1 MARGG
6 SKRIP
11 NKNIKDFHGKPI
23 IHYSIAAALSSEC
36 FERVIVSTD
45 SKKIAEIS
53 LKEGAEV
60 PFLRSE
66 KNSHDEAT
74 TPDALLEVLNELQTT
89 GECYDEF
96 CCIYPTAPFIK
107 AERLKE
113 ARNLLIEKP
122 GIDGVIPIVPFSY
135 PIQRSLKLKN
145 QYVHMVDKSLVH
157 TRSQDL
163 ETRYHDAGQFYY
175 LNTKKFLETKN
186 LWNPKVMPILLPEYE
201 VHDIDN
207 EMDWKIAEMK
217 YEIME
222 QNKSIE
228 LINREN
234 EVS

>member
-53 LKEGAEV
+53 RNAGAEV

-66 KNSHDEAT
+66 KNSNDEAT
-74 TPDALLEVLNELQTT
+74 TPDALLEVLNELQSA
-89 GECYDEF
+89 GDCYDAF

-107 AERLKE
+107 AERLKD
-113 ARNLLIEKP
+113 AQNLLLEKP
-122 GIDGVIPIVPFSY
+122 EIDGVIPIVPFSY
-135 PIQRSLKLKN
+135 PIQRSLRLEN

-175 LNTKKFLETKN
+175 LNTKKFLETTN
-186 LWNPKVMPILLPEYE
+186 LWNPKVVPILLPECE
-201 VHDIDN
+201 VQDIDN

-222 QNKSIE
+222 QNKIIT
-228 LINREN
+228 LLGRED
-234 EVS
+234 EFC

>member
-66 KNSHDEAT
+66 LNSNDTAT
-74 TPDALLEVLNELQTT
+74 TPDALIEVL
-89 GECYDEF
+89 ECLEKQGGKYETF
-96 CCIYPTAPFIK
+96 CCIYPTSPLIK
-107 AERLKE
+107 SDVIKE
-113 ARNLLIEKP
+113 AFELCRDKDE
-122 GIDGVIPIVPFSY
+122 IDGVIPVTVFSY
-135 PIQRSLKLKN
+135 PIQRSLRIKDD
-145 QYVHMVDKSLVH
+145 YVMMADERYIH

-163 ETRYHDAGQFYY
+163 KEFYHDAGQFYF
-175 LNTKKFLETKN
+175 LRTAAFKKSKN
-186 LWNPKVMPILLPEYE
+186 LWLPKIKPLILPHLE
-201 VHDIDN
+201 VQDIDN
-207 EMDWKIAEMK
+207 QADWEIAELK
-217 YEIME
+217 YTI
-222 QNKSIE
+222 
-228 LINREN
+228 IN
-234 EVS
+234 S